1 MGLFAPFMIS
11 PSQSSA
17 LDPNH
22 KMEQYIQGWSVQD
35 LSVLAALKNE
45 KSLVRIAQSF
55 DYAEIIFTV
64 LNQSIG
70 NLPQESSSSYF

>member
-45 KSLVRIAQSF
+45 
-55 DYAEIIFTV
+55 
-64 LNQSIG
+64 
-70 NLPQESSSSYF
+70 